1 MKKCKKKDG
10 LRYDFEI
17 VETKKKDFIH
27 LDEEFEYRIYL
38 NDDFI
43 CAINEK
49 DFKENFEIIEE
60 GTENT
65 NTSYST
71 ILKEFVNSEYNG
83 EKSFWERAGAKREF
97 IDVLLLLGRYKLT
110 HLTEEF
116 CKAILDEYKIPY
128 EEDIKVK
135 KEEEVSYV
143 VKPVDW
149 HRAFGI
155 DYMDKK
161 FKEKVY
167 SMIPS
172 DESKMD
178 YKEDLKAIKDMI
190 RERRKKSIIDIIQ
203 YKEIEIDHNQEF
215 LSKSLK
221 IPLARPLSQYVS
233 DEIRKIKSEI
243 EAFKNALERLDEN
256 IKEDDDTTK
265 KLIEID
271 RKIKEIHNE
280 KM

>member
-10 LRYDFEI
+10 LIYDFEVAEI
-17 VETKKKDFIH
+17 KKV
-27 LDEEFEYRIYL
+27 EYRIYL
-38 NDDFI
+38 NDDFV
-43 CAINEK
+43 CAMSENEFK
-49 DFKENFEIIEE
+49 DNFEILEE
-60 GTENT
+60 NTENT
-65 NTSYST
+65 NTSYSA

-83 EKSFWERAGAKREF
+83 EKAFWERAGAKREF
-97 IDVLLLLGRYKLT
+97 IEGLLLLRRYKLT

-116 CKAILDEYKIPY
+116 CKAILDKYKIPY
-128 EEDIKVK
+128 EKNTKVK
-135 KEEEVSYV
+135 KEEEEVSYV

-155 DYMDKK
+155 DYMDKN

-178 YKEDLKAIKDMI
+178 YKEDLKAIKEMI
-190 RERRKKSIIDIIQ
+190 RERRKKSIIDIIK
-203 YKEIEIDHNQEF
+203 YKEMEIDHNREF

-233 DEIRKIKSEI
+233 DEIRKLKSEI
-243 EAFKNALERLDEN
+243 EAFKSALERM
-256 IKEDDDTTK
+256 
-265 KLIEID
+265 
-271 RKIKEIHNE
+271 E
-280 KM
+280 KNSGE